1 MQIINKQVA
10 RCNQIL
16 KCSRDIRI
24 YRKIMILLIEKIVK
38 SLIYFLCKIR
48 YFVITGLKTMKHTK
62 EKLEDEG

>member
-24 YRKIMILLIEKIVK
+24 YRKIMILLIEKIAK

-48 YFVITGLKTMKHTK
+48 NFVITGLNKMKHTK